1 MPTIVSAV
9 VVLVVVFFGP
19 RAVPFR
25 VIVAIIVLV
34 VVIISVLILINL
46 SIVNIINLST
56 A

>member
-1 MPTIVSAV
+1 MPTIIFGI

-25 VIVAIIVLV
+25 VIIAIVL

-46 SIVNIINLST
+46 SVVNIINLSAT
-56 A
+56 